1 MGKLTDAQMARRKL
15 VSERHKARHFA
26 VQALYQWQLTAASA
40 ANIEAQFRA
49 QYDMKGADLVY
60 FRALLC
66 GVQGDAGAFDTL
78 LTPFFEDRALSE
90 CDPITLSLLRLATY
104 ELRERVDV
112 PYKVVINEAVNLA
125 KKFGP
130 EDSHKF
136 INGVLDKAAR
146 QLRRVELDAEEK

>member
-1 MGKLTDAQMARRKL
+1 MARRKL

-40 ANIEAQFRA
+40 AKIEAQFRA

-60 FRALLC
+60 FRELLC

-112 PYKVVINEAVNLA
+112 PYKVVLNEAVALA
-125 KKFGP
+125 KKFGAT
-130 EDSHKF
+130 ESF
-136 INGVLDKAAR
+136 RYVNGVLDKVAHDLR
-146 QLRRVELDAEEK
+146 QLEISAERA